1 MSEKQIHFEEFLYL
15 PALTHEAVII
25 AWGGFFFEVETHQG
39 KEKWELLEV
48 DKVAQRVPRLKGV
61 KELIGQNSKPYGT
74 QARVEITQENGDPI
88 IVHVTGANC
97 AVVTGLKPNTS
108 YKYRVFVT
116 QDGTERQWGTGTLR
130 DWVIEDGEGAM
141 QPGKSYENTF
151 RTFPDPLAST
161 PAFSFLVIG
170 DFGRGIR
177 KADKDERCQRQV
189 AEAMTMAARVN
200 DVRFMM
206 TTGDNIYAKTF
217 LGIPT
222 GKDSGDEDDDWFFTY
237 FQPYRY
243 LLNRIPVFP
252 AVGNHDE
259 EENEKSID
267 RQQIY
272 DNLYLQTQFNQLRS
286 KQDCSMEFGLFYRFG
301 FGRDAEF
308 ICLDTSKSKSGKRY
322 FDLPDNAPFI
332 QHCLADSAPAWR
344 IVYSHHPAY
353 CAGPRHES
361 SLSLRRLL
369 TEHPEVRVSF
379 SGHEHNF
386 QYARDGAQ
394 HHFLTGGGG
403 KYRAEKLSSD
413 RLTDNKCEF
422 WGGNDEGHF
431 LMVNIRDN
439 KQMEVHPYGFLKN
452 QKLNRIA
459 LNPAHGDPFLILQ

>member
-1 MSEKQIHFEEFLYL
+1 
-15 PALTHEAVII
+15 
-25 AWGGFFFEVETHQG
+25 
-39 KEKWELLEV
+39 
-48 DKVAQRVPRLKGV
+48 
-61 KELIGQNSKPYGT
+61 
-74 QARVEITQENGDPI
+74 
-88 IVHVTGANC
+88 
-97 AVVTGLKPNTS
+97 
-108 YKYRVFVT
+108 
-116 QDGTERQWGTGTLR
+116 
-130 DWVIEDGEGAM
+130 
-141 QPGKSYENTF
+141 
-151 RTFPDPLAST
+151 
-161 PAFSFLVIG
+161 
-170 DFGRGIR
+170 
-177 KADKDERCQRQV
+177 
-189 AEAMTMAARVN
+189 
-200 DVRFMM
+200 
-206 TTGDNIYAKTF
+206 

-222 GKDSGDEDDDWFFTY
+222 GKNSGDEDDDWFFTY

-332 QHCLADSAPAWR
+332 RHCLAGSAPAWR
-344 IVYSHHPAY
+344 FVYSHHPAY

-369 TEHPEVRVSF
+369 MEHPEVRVSF

-403 KYRAEKLSSD
+403 KYRAEKLSSN
-413 RLTDNKCEF
+413 RLADNKCEF

-431 LMVNIRDN
+431 LLVTIRDN
-439 KQMEVHPYGFLKN
+439 KQMEVNPYGFLKN